1 MVGAY
6 RLPLLPY
13 RPARSPSHIA
23 RLVCQKEALGQPVQG
38 AIAQRLATGGDLDV
52 QYFSCLA
59 GARRGMF
66 IDFVSRARKNPC

>member
-6 RLPLLPY
+6 RLPLLTY
-13 RPARSPSHIA
+13 RPARSASHST
-23 RLVCQKEALGQPVQG
+23 RLVCKKEALGQPVQG

-52 QYFSCLA
+52 QYSSCLA

-66 IDFVSRARKNPC
+66 INFVSRARKSPC